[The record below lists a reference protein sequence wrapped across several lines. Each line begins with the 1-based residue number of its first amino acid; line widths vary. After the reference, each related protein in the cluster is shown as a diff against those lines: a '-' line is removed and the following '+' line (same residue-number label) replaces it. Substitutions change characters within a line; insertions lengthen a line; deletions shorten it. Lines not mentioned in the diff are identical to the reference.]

1 MPKENKKDAAYQIIK
16 QGILSGEF
24 RSGEIYNL
32 NELSDQINISNTPTR
47 EALLVLEHEGL
58 IEPIPRTGYMV
69 TPITM
74 TDVLEMFQLRR
85 LLEGEA
91 IRLAVA
97 NMNAEIIR
105 SLELNNKAERD
116 IFNESS
122 ENISNQKYLAGI
134 KLNTE
139 FHLIIANASGNSHLA
154 RLIEKLLNEME
165 RTLARDPFLCHSK
178 QHVKII
184 KALKDK
190 DKTAAQKAMEEHLE
204 ETKSRLMQV
213 YP

>member
-1 MPKENKKDAAYQIIK
+1 MPKENKKDLAYQIIK
-16 QGILSGEF
+16 QGIISGEF

-58 IEPIPRTGYMV
+58 IESIPRTGYMV
-69 TPITM
+69 TPITI
-74 TDVLEMFQLRR
+74 TDVLEMFQLRK
-85 LLEGEA
+85 LLEVEA
-91 IRLAVA
+91 IRLTVDHV
-97 NMNAEIIR
+97 NTEIIQ

-165 RTLARDPFLCHSK
+165 RTLARDPFLCQSK

-204 ETKSRLMQV
+204 ETKSRLLQL
-213 YP
+213 